1 MVEIRRT
8 GGRTFYLRYSDARGK
23 QRQVKLADAADVS
36 LEQARSLA
44 NKFRTKV
51 AMGEDPIE
59 QKRVVRNTPTLAQF
73 VEESYLPYVRSYKR
87 SWETDVILLNAHIL
101 PVFGSRF
108 MDDIER
114 REVAAFAAKLI
125 TSHKPASVNRVM
137 VVLRFIYSLA
147 LRWETPGVKAN
158 PCSGVRNYEENN
170 KRERF
175 LTQDEAKALIESV
188 QQSENPNLKYI
199 VAMLILTGARKGE
212 VLQAQWDQFNFE
224 QRFWRI
230 PISKSGKA
238 RHVPIN
244 DGLLQLLESIPR
256 VKDHN
261 HLFVNAQTGKPLGTF
276 FGSWNQARK
285 RAGLPDVRVHDL
297 RHSYAS
303 FLINNGRTLYE
314 VQRLLGHS
322 QIKTTQRYAH
332 LSPETLMAASN
343 AASLAIGDLTGTL
356 PKAGTNSTV
365 VSVRG

>member
-1 MVEIRRT
+1 M
-8 GGRTFYLRYSDARGK
+8 
-23 QRQVKLADAADVS
+23 
-36 LEQARSLA
+36 
-44 NKFRTKV
+44 
-51 AMGEDPIE
+51 
-59 QKRVVRNTPTLAQF
+59 
-73 VEESYLPYVRSYKR
+73 
-87 SWETDVILLNAHIL
+87 
-101 PVFGSRF
+101 
-108 MDDIER
+108 
-114 REVAAFAAKLI
+114 
-125 TSHKPASVNRVM
+125 
-137 VVLRFIYSLA
+137 
-147 LRWETPGVKAN
+147 KAN

-170 KRERF
+170 KRERY
-175 LTQDEAKALIESV
+175 LTPDEAKALIESV
-188 QQSENPNLKYI
+188 QQSENPSLKYI

-343 AASLAIGDLTGTL
+343 AASLAIGPLTSKTIQ
-356 PKAGTNSTV
+356 
-365 VSVRG
+365 